1 MGKKRKRR
9 QIGPPGPQHF
19 AARAAGKVIVVGR
32 GAAIAELLDTAIW
45 LWFLERDPLSTH
57 VLAVAAYQCLES
69 LGKASGKGPIIKS
82 KLGAETFNTAYDFLR
97 HASSNPLTGIDFPP
111 SHNGPIMFDAITSF
125 QRIFGG
131 HITVFM
137 LAFRAYFAIHSDL
150 QTSKTLLNH
159 ADQFLPNGMTLQE
172 ARSLSRWGALDK
184 LTEMFATQHAVA
196 RPHIESP

>member
-82 KLGAETFNTAYDFLR
+82 KLGAETL
-97 HASSNPLTGIDFPP
+97 
-111 SHNGPIMFDAITSF
+111 
-125 QRIFGG
+125 
-131 HITVFM
+131 
-137 LAFRAYFAIHSDL
+137 
-150 QTSKTLLNH
+150 
-159 ADQFLPNGMTLQE
+159 
-172 ARSLSRWGALDK
+172 
-184 LTEMFATQHAVA
+184 
-196 RPHIESP
+196 